1 MTGLVIILWLI
12 LIIFVTVAVVL
23 IGVIISLTRRIK
35 HTQANLRQS
44 QQQVD
49 EAMSLASTVGSVIA
63 MVAGLA
69 QKIKRTGKKK

>member
-23 IGVIISLTRRIK
+23 IGVIISLTQRIK

>member
-12 LIIFVTVAVVL
+12 LIIFVTAAVVL

-49 EAMSLASTVGSVIA
+49 ETMSLVSTVGSVIA